1 MFALVAL
8 PGKVKRRLTYSI
20 PAEMSRDVKLGTVVQ
35 VPLKGRQGRGVVVR
49 LEGESGGIG
58 PVKDIACVPDP
69 ELRIPRESLRLAAW
83 MSKYYLTSLGEV
95 LKLFLPRGVLGV
107 ERLEAKWIRREE
119 YPELTDDALRRIY
132 EYVRDRGGRWIGTPG
147 MKKAFS
153 FDVHSRLLRLEEL
166 GLVALRRTL
175 RVPRER
181 ETSVSLEE
189 MSEGF
194 EPTNGDSETAREIRE
209 RYQREDKPVL
219 VMGLGEPE
227 RSGTVLALIRDV
239 LDSGGGVLCLIP
251 ERTSLSRLG
260 QGLLGEFQGLSA
272 LYHGGL
278 TNPVRLK
285 LWKDMRRGRIRLVI
299 GPRSALFLPVKDLRL
314 ILLDDEHD
322 ESYKQRENP
331 PLYGARDVAVMRGR
345 YSGASVVLMSETP
358 SMESLHNSEEGKFD
372 LIRAE
377 PPGKSPD
384 VVLIDMCEEPA
395 SSILSIRLLEEV
407 RDTVKTGRRT
417 VFFLNRRGFSA
428 GIRCLDC
435 GHIPEC
441 PSCSARFTF
450 HEDRGRLI
458 CHLCGTKG
466 DVLTLCP
473 DCGSTKFV
481 PFGYGTQ
488 RAEAELR
495 RLFPEESV
503 LRLDTDAKV
512 PEEIEEDIKMI
523 VGTQALFGALP
534 ERWADL
540 GCVLLADLG
549 LGVPDFRAEER
560 TFQTLHA
567 ISDLVRSEGRLLVQ
581 TFSPESL
588 ALKHL
593 VGGDTRRFS
602 EEEMLSRK
610 GSKYPPYRRLA
621 LIEVRGR
628 DEGRLM
634 AFAGRLKDSLDR
646 VSGGELEVLGPAPS
660 PLERVRGISRW
671 RILVLSEKAFAF
683 QRAMGRIDPVPTRG
697 VRMRVDVDPVTLM

>member
-1 MFALVAL
+1 
-8 PGKVKRRLTYSI
+8 VKRRLTYAV
-20 PAEMSRDVKLGTVVQ
+20 PEELKGDVKLGTVVQ
-35 VPLKGRQGRGVVVR
+35 IPLKGRQGRGVVVR
-49 LEGESGGIG
+49 LEGEAGGIES
-58 PVKDIACVPDP
+58 VKDIACVPDP
-69 ELRIPRESLRLAAW
+69 EIRIPRESLRLAVW

-95 LKLFLPRGVLGV
+95 LKLFLPRGVLGA
-107 ERLEAKWIRREE
+107 ERLEAKWIVREE
-119 YPELTDDALRRIY
+119 DPELPDKALRKVY
-132 EYVRDRGGRWIGTPG
+132 EYVRARGGRWIGTSG
-147 MKKAFS
+147 MKKAFP

-166 GLVALRRTL
+166 GLIGLRRTL
-175 RVPRER
+175 RAPRER
-181 ETSVSLEE
+181 ETTVSLEE
-189 MSEGF
+189 TSEGF
-194 EPTNGDSETAREIRE
+194 GPTDGDSATAREILE
-209 RYQREDKPVL
+209 RCQREGKPIL

-227 RSGTVLALIRDV
+227 KSGTVLALIRDV

-251 ERTSLSRLG
+251 EGASLSRMG
-260 QGLLGEFQGLSA
+260 QGLLVEFGGLAA

-278 TNPVRLK
+278 TNSARLK
-285 LWKDMRRGRIRLVI
+285 LWKDLKGGRMRLVI
-299 GPRSALFLPVKDLRL
+299 GPRSALFLPVKNLRL

-331 PLYGARDVAVMRGR
+331 PLYGAREVAVMRGR
-345 YSGASVVLMSETP
+345 FSGASVVLMSETP
-358 SMESLHNSEEGKFD
+358 SMESLHNADEGKFD
-372 LIRAE
+372 LMRVE
-377 PPGKSPD
+377 TPGKRPD
-384 VVLIDMCEEPA
+384 VELIDMCEEPA

-407 RDTVKTGRRT
+407 RDAVKTGRRA

-441 PSCSARFTF
+441 PACSARFTF

-458 CHLCGTKG
+458 CHLCGTQG

-473 DCGSTKFV
+473 ECGSTKFV

-488 RAEAELR
+488 RAEAELG

-503 LRLDTDAKV
+503 LRLDADAPV
-512 PEEIEEDIKMI
+512 PEKIDEDTRLI
-523 VGTQALFGALP
+523 VGTQTLFGALP

-549 LGVPDFRAEER
+549 LGIPDFRAEER
-560 TFQTLHA
+560 TFQTLYA
-567 ISDLVRSEGRLLVQ
+567 VSDLVKSGGRLLVQ
-581 TFSPESL
+581 TFSPGSL

-593 VGGDTRRFS
+593 VDGDALRFS

-610 GSKYPPYRRLA
+610 ESGYPPYRRLA
-621 LIEVRGR
+621 LIEARGR

-634 AFAGRLKDSLDR
+634 AFTGRIKDSLDR

-660 PLERVRGISRW
+660 PLERVRGTSRW
-671 RILVLSEKAFAF
+671 RILVLSEKDFAF
-683 QRAMGRIDPVPTRG
+683 QRAMGRIDLVPTRG